1 MRELEARA
9 SPYCL
14 VTTSNRSQQ
23 QELKYLRSMW
33 CTVDR
38 NITLCQSTVRVAE
51 LILSGWSPVVTV
63 ERMPPLWPLK
73 NGTGLGRY
81 IDDNWH
87 FRFAW
92 FKAVSRYP
100 AESETQ
106 VKKSSTA
113 ASSVMLSER
122 KIGCYRVGTRLE

>member
-9 SPYCL
+9 SPYC
-14 VTTSNRSQQ
+14 VVATINRSQQ
-23 QELKYLRSMW
+23 QEFKYLRSMW
-33 CTVDR
+33 CTVGR

-51 LILSGWSPVVTV
+51 FILSGWSPVVTV

-73 NGTGLGRY
+73 NGSGLGRY

-92 FKAVSRYP
+92 LKAVSRYGQP
-100 AESETQ
+100 K
-106 VKKSSTA
+106 V
-113 ASSVMLSER
+113 R
-122 KIGCYRVGTRLE
+122 PR